1 MSGRPPSGFSPD
13 PEATAQDF
21 RRPGHIFP
29 LVARPGGVLR
39 RAGHTEATV
48 DLLRLAGLTPVGSL
62 IEVLKEDGTMA
73 RLPDLLAFA
82 GRHGLKVGTIADL
95 IRYRLEKGDLYVRR
109 EAEALLPTRFGEFR
123 ILGYRDTLTG
133 EEHAALVM
141 GSWKPEEP
149 VLVRMHSECL
159 TGDASTPCGAT
170 AASRGTWPCRG
181 SPRRGRGSWST

>member
-1 MSGRPPSGFSPD
+1 M
-13 PEATAQDF
+13 
-21 RRPGHIFP
+21 
-29 LVARPGGVLR
+29 
-39 RAGHTEATV
+39 

-62 IEVLKEDGTMA
+62 IEILKEDGTMA

-82 GRHGLKVGTIADL
+82 RRHGLKVGTIADL

-133 EEHAALVM
+133 RSTPPW
-141 GSWKPEEP
+141 SWEAGRRRSPSSCACTP
-149 VLVRMHSECL
+149 SASPG
-159 TGDASTPCGAT
+159 TPSTPCGAT
-170 AASRGTWPCRG
+170 AVSRGTWPCSG